1 MINRLSSLSV
11 VLATASYTSEIL
23 DDSNKLL
30 LIGAIYAL
38 MRANTFMREILGG
51 VSVDVSSNIS
61 SVMASFKT

>member
-1 MINRLSSLSV
+1 M
-11 VLATASYTSEIL
+11 LAL